1 MSSKNVFIKIN
12 SALDRVLNSIGSN
25 KIVIGLLM
33 LFMNLCSR
41 HIIKDLSTSFHIK
54 LFTSKFA
61 RRFSIFAILFIATRD
76 IKISLILTAA
86 FVIIFLNLLNEQSDY
101 CILPDSYKKLDK
113 NKDGIISNEEIE
125 HAYNVLRK
133 AGKLPSMMGKN
144 KNNGN
149 VSQKVSQNAIQN
161 EKVNIKLPNNS
172 NDYAYSSLQT
182 SINSDFIH
190 NMEM

>member
-1 MSSKNVFIKIN
+1 MSSKNVFLKIN
-12 SALDRVLNSIGSN
+12 SALDRVLNSLGSN

-33 LFMNLCSR
+33 LFMNLCAR
-41 HIIKDLSTSFHIK
+41 HIIKDLSTSFHTR

-61 RRFSIFAILFIATRD
+61 RRFAIFAILFIATRD

-86 FVIIFLNLLNEQSDY
+86 FVIIFLNLLNEKSDY
-101 CILPDSYKKLDK
+101 CILPDSYKQLDK

-125 HAYNVLRK
+125 HAYNVLKK
-133 AGKLPSMMGKN
+133 AGKLPSMNTKN
-144 KNNGN
+144 KNNEN
-149 VSQKVSQNAIQN
+149 ASQNVINN
-161 EKVNIKLPNNS
+161 EKVDIKLPNNS

-190 NMEM
+190 NV

>member
-1 MSSKNVFIKIN
+1 MSSKNVFMKIN

-25 KIVIGLLM
+25 KIVIGILM
-33 LFMNLCSR
+33 LFMNLCAR
-41 HIIKDLSTSFHIK
+41 HIIKDLSTSFHTK

-86 FVIIFLNLLNEQSDY
+86 FVIIFLNLLNEKSDY
-101 CILPDSYKKLDK
+101 CILPDSYKQLDK
-113 NKDGIISNEEIE
+113 NKDGVISNEEIE
-125 HAYNVLRK
+125 HAYNVLKK
-133 AGKLPSMMGKN
+133 AGKLPSMNTKN
-144 KNNGN
+144 KNTNN
-149 VSQKVSQNAIQN
+149 ENAIQN
-161 EKVNIKLPNNS
+161 EKVDIKLPNNS